1 MDVIIAI
8 PALIILIL
16 MIMLKNSLQ
25 RITSLEIELD
35 VKKSHYKRLLKG
47 TLKYMT
53 ANTPIRK
60 EIEKELN
67 KG

>member
-8 PALIILIL
+8 PAVIILIL

-25 RITSLEIELD
+25 RVTSLEIELD
-35 VKKSHYKRLLKG
+35 VKKSHYKRLLRG

-53 ANTPIRK
+53 PNTPIRK
-60 EIEKELN
+60 EIEEELN

>member
-8 PALIILIL
+8 PAVIILIL

>member
-8 PALIILIL
+8 PAVIILIL

-35 VKKSHYKRLLKG
+35 VKKNHYKRLLRG

-53 ANTPIRK
+53 SNTPIRK
-60 EIEKELN
+60 EIEKELD

>member
-8 PALIILIL
+8 PAVIILIL
-16 MIMLKNSLQ
+16 MIMLKNTLQ
-25 RITSLEIELD
+25 KVTSLEIELD
-35 VKKSHYKRLLKG
+35 VKKSHYRRLLRG